1 MSLSSFKIAH
11 KLITGAGAIEQLAAE
26 LTRLDVDNPLIVTD
40 AALLKSG
47 TVELALA
54 QLGERSYEIFDR
66 VLPDPEI
73 AIVEDCMRVY
83 REGGHDGLIGL
94 GGGSAI
100 DIAKSVAAY
109 AGYHGALEDLF
120 GVDQVPRKGPP
131 LIAIPTTAG
140 TGSEVTN
147 VAILS
152 DKVAQL
158 KKGIISDYL
167 LPDVALVSPQMTLT
181 CPRSVT
187 AASGVDAL
195 VHAIESY
202 LSLNASPITD
212 ALAIGAIKLI
222 TQALPKAYAN
232 PSHLQAREDMATAS
246 LMAGMAFGN
255 AGVGAVHAL
264 AYPLGGRFNIAH
276 GVSNALLLP
285 YVMTWNK
292 MACVER
298 MQDIA
303 EAMGGEDRSS
313 ERQRSGGQSRGGDD
327 RAVRSGG
334 NPVGPAQFRGA
345 RGRDPGHGRGS
356 RRHRAPDAQQS
367 AQVECCRYREDLPS
381 GLLVPN
387 HRSTVR
393 ASKHEVYNARHRDS
407 AQKKVRHAALR
418 HCSVDSLRRLRPP
431 G

>member
-1 MSLSSFKIAH
+1 MNISAFKIAN
-11 KLITGAGAIEQLAAE
+11 KLITGQGAIEQLSAE
-26 LTRLDVDNPLIVTD
+26 LTRLNVKNPLIVTD
-40 AALLKSG
+40 AVLVQSG
-47 TVELALA
+47 TVDLALA
-54 QLGERSYEIFDR
+54 QLGGRCYGIFDQ
-66 VLPDPEI
+66 VKPEPEI
-73 AIVEDCMRVY
+73 AIVEDCTRAY
-83 REGGHDGLIGL
+83 REGNHDGLIAV

-100 DIAKSVAAY
+100 DIAKGVAVF
-109 AGYHGALEDLF
+109 AGHEGPLAELF
-120 GVDQVPRKGPP
+120 GVDLVKRKGPV

-147 VAILS
+147 VAIFS
-152 DKVAQL
+152 DKQAKL
-158 KKGIISDYL
+158 KKGIVSDYL
-167 LPDVALVSPQMTLT
+167 LPDVALVSPIMTLT

-212 ALAIGAIKLI
+212 SLAIGAIKLI
-222 TQALPKAYAN
+222 ARSLPKAYAN
-232 PSHLQAREDMATAS
+232 PSNLQAREDMATAS

-303 EAMGGEDRSS
+303 EAMGVKTAHLSLNE
-313 ERQRSGGQSRGGDD
+313 
-327 RAVRSGG
+327 A
-334 NPVGPAQFRGA
+334 A
-345 RGRDPGHGRGS
+345 
-356 RRHRAPDAQQS
+356 
-367 AQVECCRYREDLPS
+367 
-381 GLLVPN
+381 
-387 HRSTVR
+387 
-393 ASKHEVYNARHRDS
+393 DS
-407 AQKKVRHAALR
+407 AVAAMTELCAAVEIPLGLR
-418 HCSVDSLRRLRPP
+418 SFGVPEEAIPAMAVEAAGIERLMRNNPRKLSAADIEKIYRAAY
-431 G
+431 

>member
-1 MSLSSFKIAH
+1 MSISSFKIAH
-11 KLITGAGAIEQLAAE
+11 KLLTGSTAIEQLAAE

-40 AALLKSG
+40 TALLRSG

-54 QLGERSYEIFDR
+54 HLGERSYEVFDR
-66 VLPDPEI
+66 VQPDPEI
-73 AIVEDCMRVY
+73 AIVEDCMQVY

-100 DIAKSVAAY
+100 DIAKSVGAY

-120 GVDQVPRKGPP
+120 GIDQVPRKGPP

-152 DKVAQL
+152 DRVAQL

-181 CPRSVT
+181 CPPRVT

-195 VHAIESY
+195 AHAIEAY
-202 LSLNASPITD
+202 LSLNASAITD
-212 ALAIGAIKLI
+212 SLAIGAIKLI
-222 TQALPKAYAN
+222 VKALPKAYAN
-232 PSHLQAREDMATAS
+232 PAHLQAREDMATAS

-255 AGVGAVHAL
+255 AGVGAVHAM
-264 AYPLGGRFNIAH
+264 AYPLGGRFHMSH

-303 EAMGGEDRSS
+303 RAMGVQTAHLSAS
-313 ERQRSGGQSRGGDD
+313 EAAD
-327 RAVRSGG
+327 RAVEAM
-334 NPVGPAQFRGA
+334 VALCA
-345 RGRDPGHGRGS
+345 
-356 RRHRAPDAQQS
+356 A
-367 AQVECCRYREDLPS
+367 VEIPS
-381 GLLVPN
+381 GLRSFGVPEDAIPAMA
-387 HRSTVR
+387 V
-393 ASKHEVYNARHRDS
+393 E
-407 AQKKVRHAALR
+407 AAGIERLMR
-418 HCSVDSLRRLRPP
+418 NNPRRLSPADIEKIYRAAY
-431 G
+431 

>member
-1 MSLSSFKIAH
+1 MSISSFKIAH
-11 KLITGAGAIEQLAAE
+11 KLLTGSTAIEQLAAE

-40 AALLKSG
+40 TALLRSG

-54 QLGERSYEIFDR
+54 HLGERSYEVFDR
-66 VLPDPEI
+66 VQPDPEI
-73 AIVEDCMRVY
+73 AIVEDCMQVY

-100 DIAKSVAAY
+100 DIAKSVGAY

-120 GVDQVPRKGPP
+120 GIDQVPRKGPP

-152 DKVAQL
+152 DRVAQL

-181 CPRSVT
+181 CPPRVT

-195 VHAIESY
+195 AHAIEAY
-202 LSLNASPITD
+202 LSLNASAITD
-212 ALAIGAIKLI
+212 SLAIGAIKLI
-222 TQALPKAYAN
+222 VKALPKAFAN
-232 PSHLQAREDMATAS
+232 PAHLQAREDMATAS

-255 AGVGAVHAL
+255 AGVGAVHAM
-264 AYPLGGRFNIAH
+264 AYPLGGRFHMSH

-303 EAMGGEDRSS
+303 EAMGVQTAHLSASDAA
-313 ERQRSGGQSRGGDD
+313 D
-327 RAVRSGG
+327 RAVE
-334 NPVGPAQFRGA
+334 AMA
-345 RGRDPGHGRGS
+345 
-356 RRHRAPDAQQS
+356 ALCA
-367 AQVECCRYREDLPS
+367 AVEIPS
-381 GLLVPN
+381 GLRSFGVPEDAIPAMA
-387 HRSTVR
+387 V
-393 ASKHEVYNARHRDS
+393 E
-407 AQKKVRHAALR
+407 AAGIERLMR
-418 HCSVDSLRRLRPP
+418 NNPRRLSPADIEKIYRAAY
-431 G
+431 

>member
-1 MSLSSFKIAH
+1 MSISSFKIAH
-11 KLITGAGAIEQLAAE
+11 KLLTGRSAIEQLAAE

-54 QLGERSYEIFDR
+54 HLGERSYEIFDR
-66 VLPDPEI
+66 VQPDPEI
-73 AIVEDCMRVY
+73 AIVEDCMQVY

-100 DIAKSVAAY
+100 DIAKSVGAY

-120 GVDQVPRKGPP
+120 GIDVVPRKGPP

-147 VAILS
+147 VAVLS
-152 DKVAQL
+152 DRVAQL

-181 CPRSVT
+181 CPPSVT

-195 VHAIESY
+195 AHAIEAY
-202 LSLNASPITD
+202 LSLNASAITD
-212 ALAIGAIKLI
+212 SLAIGAIKLI
-222 TQALPKAYAN
+222 SQALPKAFAN
-232 PSHLQAREDMATAS
+232 PAHLQAREDMATAS

-255 AGVGAVHAL
+255 AGVGAVHAM
-264 AYPLGGRFNIAH
+264 AYPLGGRFHMSH

-292 MACVER
+292 MACIER

-303 EAMGGEDRSS
+303 AAMGVQTAHLSAREAA
-313 ERQRSGGQSRGGDD
+313 D
-327 RAVRSGG
+327 RAVE
-334 NPVGPAQFRGA
+334 AMTA
-345 RGRDPGHGRGS
+345 LC
-356 RRHRAPDAQQS
+356 AA
-367 AQVECCRYREDLPS
+367 VEIPS
-381 GLLVPN
+381 GLRSFGVPEDALAPMAVEAAGIERLMRN
-387 HRSTVR
+387 NPRKLSPADIEKIYR
-393 ASKHEVYNARHRDS
+393 AAY
-407 AQKKVRHAALR
+407 
-418 HCSVDSLRRLRPP
+418 
-431 G
+431 